1 MYLHALDRWQHT
13 HDFHIDS
20 REGERRTRWVVWLTA
35 AMMLVEVV
43 TGLLF
48 GSMALLADGWHMAT
62 HVAALGISVFAYRYA
77 SRHAANPH
85 YSFGTGKVST
95 LGGFASAMA
104 LAVVALM
111 MGMESL
117 GRLASPIPIQF
128 NEAILV
134 ATIGLLVNLVSAWL
148 LRDSHDHGHG
158 AHAGQH
164 HDHDHDHAHD
174 EHDHHHHEHE
184 PDDHAHPHAQHHEHG
199 PAHAEDHNLRAAYLH
214 VVADALT
221 SVLAILALFTGK
233 YFGWIWMDALMGLV
247 GAALITRWSWGLVRD
262 TSGVLLDEAPD
273 ADTLARVKSAIEADA
288 DNQIADL
295 HIWRLGPKDFAA
307 IISVVT
313 HQPQDPQHYKDLV
326 AHIPGFGHVTVEVNR
341 CPGDACPPQR

>member
-35 AMMLVEVV
+35 VMMLVEIT

-77 SRHAANPH
+77 SRHAQDPR
-85 YSFGTGKVST
+85 YSFGTGKVSS

-117 GRLASPIPIQF
+117 QRLVSPSEIHF
-128 NEAILV
+128 DEAILV
-134 ATIGLLVNLVSAWL
+134 AVVGLLVNLASAWL

-158 AHAGQH
+158 GHHRDHDHGH
-164 HDHDHDHAHD
+164 DHPHDHDHDHD
-174 EHDHHHHEHE
+174 DDHG
-184 PDDHAHPHAQHHEHG
+184 HAHPRAPVQ
-199 PAHAEDHNLRAAYLH
+199 DHNLRAAYLH

-221 SVLAILALFTGK
+221 SVLAIVALFGGK

-247 GAALITRWSWGLVRD
+247 GAALITRWGWGLLRE

-273 ADTLARVKSAIEADA
+273 AAIQARVRDAIQADA
-288 DNQIADL
+288 DNQVADL
-295 HIWRLGPKDFAA
+295 HIWRLGPKDFGA

-313 HQPQDPQHYKDLV
+313 HQPRDPQHYKDLV
-326 AHIPGFGHVTVEVNR
+326 ADVPGFGHVTVEVNR